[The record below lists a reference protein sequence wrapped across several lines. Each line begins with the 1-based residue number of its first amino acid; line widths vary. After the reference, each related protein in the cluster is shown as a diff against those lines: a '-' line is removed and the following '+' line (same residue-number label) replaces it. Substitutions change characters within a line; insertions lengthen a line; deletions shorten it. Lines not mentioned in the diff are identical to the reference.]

1 MAGEVAVGAGCSAG
15 FLIVS
20 PGNVGV
26 DLKTMIQ
33 LPRPS
38 PREVRFPHA
47 SGSKIERA
55 GNVGVDI

>member
-1 MAGEVAVGAGCSAG
+1 VGELRDRGVQVFWHRMTGEVVVGAGCSAG

-33 LPRPS
+33 S
-38 PREVRFPHA
+38 PE
-47 SGSKIERA
+47 
-55 GNVGVDI
+55 NVEG